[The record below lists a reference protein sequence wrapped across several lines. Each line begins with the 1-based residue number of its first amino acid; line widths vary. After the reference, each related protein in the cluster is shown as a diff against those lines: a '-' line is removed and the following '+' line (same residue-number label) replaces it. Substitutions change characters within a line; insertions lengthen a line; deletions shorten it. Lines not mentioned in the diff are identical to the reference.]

1 MSHPKIH
8 QQVTFLTTSDLEKT
22 ADFYE
27 NVFGLDLV
35 LDQGTCRIYRI
46 CGDGFLGF
54 CQREGDTPHS
64 SGVIFTLVT
73 PDVDKWYQFLQE
85 REVDVKES
93 PAHNPTYN
101 IYHFFVT
108 DPNGY
113 SIEIQEFFDPAWPN

>member
-8 QQVTFLTTSDLEKT
+8 QQVTFLSTSDLEKT
-22 ADFYE
+22 AHFYE

-35 LDQGTCRIYRI
+35 LNQGTCRIYRI

-54 CQREGDTPHS
+54 CQREGVTPHS

-73 PDVDKWYQFLQE
+73 SEVDKWYQFLQE
-85 REVDVKES
+85 KDIGVEE
-93 PAHNPTYN
+93 PPTHNPTYN